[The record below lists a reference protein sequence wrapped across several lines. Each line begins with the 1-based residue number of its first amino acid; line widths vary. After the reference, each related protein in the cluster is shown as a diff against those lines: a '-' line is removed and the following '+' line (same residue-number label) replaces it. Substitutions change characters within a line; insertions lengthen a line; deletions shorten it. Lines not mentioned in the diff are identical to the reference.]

1 MCELGT
7 LMFSKSSDLTC
18 DSHFQSG
25 FRPDPGVRHWL
36 GWQWWCWGIT
46 RWGLDVL
53 TFTTFHF
60 HKPQSYICECR
71 SWDKL
76 VNFPVNSEENFLT
89 PGWKRDRIMYPESF
103 YQNSNSKNYKQ
114 VWTCW
119 IWQMIVNF
127 FARKSEILVSSV
139 KQISDL
145 IYKELDINYK
155 ILNKILFILRVWIL
169 VMMNRNNTSCP
180 WKCTGI
186 FLFELQT
193 QNKSEF
199 DNMLWKQIGK

>member
-1 MCELGT
+1 
-7 LMFSKSSDLTC
+7 
-18 DSHFQSG
+18 
-25 FRPDPGVRHWL
+25 
-36 GWQWWCWGIT
+36 
-46 RWGLDVL
+46 
-53 TFTTFHF
+53 
-60 HKPQSYICECR
+60 
-71 SWDKL
+71 
-76 VNFPVNSEENFLT
+76 
-89 PGWKRDRIMYPESF
+89 
-103 YQNSNSKNYKQ
+103 
-114 VWTCW
+114 
-119 IWQMIVNF
+119 MIVNF